1 MFSLQKFTC
10 FLFKKILLK
19 KKRKGNNKKF
29 ILETSNVRTKYTC
42 ILNQTKK
49 GTYSGIFRV

>member
-1 MFSLQKFTC
+1 MHLRQK
-10 FLFKKILLK
+10 KKKKLL

-42 ILNQTKK
+42 TLNPTKK

>member
-10 FLFKKILLK
+10 FLLKKVLLK

-29 ILETSNVRTKYTC
+29 IFETPNVRTKYKCT
-42 ILNQTKK
+42 LNQTKK
-49 GTYSGIFRV
+49 GTYIGIFRV

>member
-1 MFSLQKFTC
+1 MFSLQNFMC
-10 FLFKKILLK
+10 FLLRKK

-42 ILNQTKK
+42 TLNQTKK
-49 GTYSGIFRV
+49 GI